1 MTTAGDVGG
10 GAAIV
15 SGTGKLVEI
24 VSRTILE
31 ETSYI
36 QFLSW
41 EFFKTTTTTVLDTS
55 TTVARV
61 GVSGLKIGLGIALGA
76 VMSVAGIGLAAYFT
90 NKEINEI
97 IEKFYNWYNKYG
109 EIIVNSIFRGVEYLN
124 MMELKNQ

>member
-1 MTTAGDVGG
+1 MKCD
-10 GAAIV
+10 
-15 SGTGKLVEI
+15 TGKLVEI

-31 ETSYI
+31 ETSYFK
-36 QFLSW
+36 FLSM
-41 EFFKTTTTTVLDTS
+41 EFFKTRTTTVLDTS

-76 VMSVAGIGLAAYFT
+76 VMSVAGNGLGAYFT